1 MKKSSLEVTDETR
14 KCFMAHIKRIGEV
27 LVDMKSMKRKEA
39 RKIYD
44 AFKRTIQPDDDLTF
58 QIRTIMRQ
66 PSLEQM
72 FVISVEA
79 IAKSTPEQMEQAQ
92 ETSKVPDDVVL
103 SAVIESRK
111 ILKIYEKIKKE
122 RSKE

>member
-1 MKKSSLEVTDETR
+1 
-14 KCFMAHIKRIGEV
+14 MAHIKRIGEV
-27 LVDMKSMKRKEA
+27 LVDMKSMKKREA
-39 RKIYD
+39 KKIYE
-44 AFKRTIQPDDDLTF
+44 AFKKTIQPDDDLTF

-66 PSLEQM
+66 PKLEQM
-72 FVISVEA
+72 FVISLEA

-92 ETSKVPDDVVL
+92 EISKVPDDMVI

-111 ILKIYEKIKKE
+111 LLKIYEKIKKE